1 MGTTGTEQLRST
13 ISGLMPRARE
23 DLASLVAFRSVANPA
38 VEPREECLGAAER
51 VAALLREVGLADAAL
66 YDTADGY
73 PVVIGHAPGPAGT
86 PTVLLYAHYD
96 VQPAL
101 SESLWSSP
109 PFQLTERDGR
119 WYGRGAADDKGN
131 LIAHVTALRALGGEF
146 PLGVTAIVEGTEE
159 QGSGGLEA
167 FVRANPDLVRA
178 GAIVIADVGNTE
190 VGIPT
195 LTTTLRGGA
204 GLVVEVQALR
214 SSLHS
219 GMFGGAAPDALAA
232 LIAMLATLRDEEGNT
247 TIRGLAGDRGRWDGA
262 QYPVER
268 FRTDAT
274 MLPGTQVLG
283 SGTVAD
289 MLWARPAL
297 TVIGIDCPSVE
308 GASPTIQATARARLN
323 LRVPPGMDA
332 GVAQDALVA
341 HLEAVAPWGV
351 HVAVER
357 GEPFP
362 AFRVPPAGPATA
374 ALEIALREAFDKDV
388 VRIGEGG
395 SIPLATTLHETFP
408 QAEIALLGVEDPLC
422 AMHAP
427 NESVDPGEIERIA
440 LTEALFFHLY
450 AAAAR

>member
-1 MGTTGTEQLRST
+1 MEVEQLRAA
-13 ISGLMPRARE
+13 IRALMPAARK
-23 DLASLVAFRSVANPA
+23 DLASLVAFRSVADPA
-38 VEPREECLGAAER
+38 VEPRGECLKAAER
-51 VAALLREVGLADAAL
+51 VADLLREVGLADAAL
-66 YDTADGY
+66 HGTTDGY
-73 PVVIGHAPGPAGT
+73 PAVIGHAPAPAGA

-101 SESLWSSP
+101 SEALWSSP

-131 LIAHVTALRALGGEF
+131 LVAHVTALRALGGTF

-167 FVRANPDLVRA
+167 FVQAHPDLVRSD
-178 GAIVIADVGNTE
+178 AILIADVGDAE
-190 VGIPT
+190 VGVPT

-204 GLVVEVQALR
+204 GVVVEVRALG

-232 LIAMLATLRDEEGNT
+232 LIAMLATLRDAEGNT
-247 TIRGLAGDRGRWDGA
+247 TIRGLRGDRARWDGA
-262 QYPVER
+262 PYPVER

-289 MLWARPAL
+289 MLWARPAV
-297 TVIGIDCPSVE
+297 TVIGIDCPAVD
-308 GASPTIQATARARLN
+308 GASPTIQATARAKLN

-332 GVAQDALVA
+332 RVAQDALAA

-357 GEPFP
+357 GDPFP
-362 AFRVPPAGPATA
+362 PFRVPKAGPATA
-374 ALEIALREAFDKDV
+374 ALEAALRDAFGKEV

-408 QAEIALLGVEDPLC
+408 KAEIALLGVEDPLC

-440 LTEALFFHLY
+440 LAEAIFFHRY
-450 AAAAR
+450 AAASR